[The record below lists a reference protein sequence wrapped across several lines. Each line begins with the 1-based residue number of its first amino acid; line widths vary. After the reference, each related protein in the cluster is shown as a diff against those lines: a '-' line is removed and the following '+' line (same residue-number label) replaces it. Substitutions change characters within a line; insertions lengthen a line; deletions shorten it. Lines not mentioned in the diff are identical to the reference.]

1 MKKIILPL
9 LTLFLT
15 MPLVSQGQKTPK
27 PVKLPN
33 LTVTQTIEIKASPE
47 AVWSKIS
54 DFNGLNT
61 WHPAVAKSEILSGTN
76 NQKGAIRLL
85 TLQDGGTIKEKLL
98 RYNSK
103 GMSFKYSII
112 EGVLPVS
119 HYIST
124 ISVKPGKDGGSVV
137 EWYGKFQ
144 RKSPLANPPSG
155 EDDTTA
161 KNTITSVYKA
171 GLENLKKL
179 TEGG

>member
-1 MKKIILPL
+1 MKKITLPL
-9 LTLFLT
+9 LALFLAL
-15 MPLVSQGQKTPK
+15 PLVSQGAKTQK

-33 LTVTQTIEIKASPE
+33 LTVTQTIEIKAPPE
-47 AVWSKIS
+47 AVWGRIS
-54 DFNGLNT
+54 DFNGMNT

-76 NQKGAIRLL
+76 NKKGAVRLL

-98 RYNSK
+98 RYNNQ

-119 HYIST
+119 HYVST
-124 ISVKPGKDGGSVV
+124 IRVKPGKDGGSLV

-144 RKSPLANPPSG
+144 RKSPLANPPEG
-155 EDDTTA
+155 ENDATA
-161 KNTITSVYKA
+161 TNTINSVYKA

-179 TEGG
+179 AEGG